1 MKKPTGTYIEV
12 ISHILLWTLPTYL
25 ILRYDLLAFEG
36 LSGKY
41 LTFPLIISVLINI
54 LIVYLNIF
62 VIFPAL
68 AKKKLSL
75 LLYSIILISIVIV
88 MAFLKVTVDNQ
99 FILYYFSKK
108 ASDLHGRFVMEIVVN
123 LFFAVQSFFYCIV
136 KEWIKNK
143 IIERKLVE
151 EKLSLELKYLKS
163 QINPHFLYNTL
174 NNLYSIALKN
184 NDNET
189 AVGITKLSNIMR
201 FMLSEVDEK
210 MILLEKEIEYLR
222 SYIELQKLRFSD
234 KDDVD
239 INFGI
244 EGDVS
249 ETRIAPFIFIVF
261 IENAFKYG
269 INIRKP
275 SFINIKF
282 TLVNEELKFNI
293 RNSIHYKN
301 ELPDSGIGLSNIKER
316 LKLLY
321 HDNYNLVI
329 NSSNDIFNVE
339 LIIKLT
345 LRK

>member
-1 MKKPTGTYIEV
+1 MSKRTRTYIEV

-25 ILRYDLLAFEG
+25 IIRYDLLGFQD
-36 LSGKY
+36 LQGKY
-41 LTFPLIISVLINI
+41 LTLPLIISVIINI

-62 VIFPAL
+62 FLFPAMN
-68 AKKKLSL
+68 KKKLTPVFYSL
-75 LLYSIILISIVIV
+75 LLIILINL
-88 MAFLKVTVDNQ
+88 MALLKVMIDSQ
-99 FILYYFSKK
+99 FIWYYFSKE
-108 ASDLHGRFVMEIVVN
+108 ASHQSGRYLMALIVN
-123 LFFAVQSFFYCIV
+123 LFFAVQSLFYCIV
-136 KEWIKNK
+136 KEWIKKK

-201 FMLSEVDEK
+201 FMLNEVDEK
-210 MILLEKEIEYLR
+210 MILLEKEVGYLR

-249 ETRIAPFIFIVF
+249 DIRIPPFIFIVF

-282 TLVNEELKFNI
+282 TIVNDELKFNI

-321 HDNYNLVI
+321 HDNYTLEI
-329 NSSNDIFNVE
+329 NSSDDIFNVE
-339 LIIKLT
+339 LVIRLT
-345 LRK
+345 

>member
-1 MKKPTGTYIEV
+1 MRKRTRTYIEV
-12 ISHILLWTLPTYL
+12 ISHVLLWTLPTYL
-25 ILRYDLLAFEG
+25 IIRYDLLGFQD
-36 LSGKY
+36 LQGKY
-41 LTFPLIISVLINI
+41 LTLPLIISVIINI

-62 VIFPAL
+62 FLFPAL
-68 AKKKLSL
+68 NKKKLTPVFYSL
-75 LLYSIILISIVIV
+75 LLIILINL
-88 MAFLKVTVDNQ
+88 MALLKVMIDSQ
-99 FILYYFSKK
+99 FIWYYFSKE
-108 ASDLHGRFVMEIVVN
+108 ASHQSGRYLMALIVN
-123 LFFAVQSFFYCIV
+123 LFFAVQSLFYCIV
-136 KEWIKNK
+136 KEWIKKK

-201 FMLSEVDEK
+201 FMLNEVDEK
-210 MILLEKEIEYLR
+210 MILLEKEVGYLR

-249 ETRIAPFIFIVF
+249 DIRIPPFIFIVF

-282 TLVNEELKFNI
+282 TIVNDELKFNI

-321 HDNYNLVI
+321 HDNYTLEI
-329 NSSNDIFNVE
+329 NSSDDIFNVE
-339 LIIKLT
+339 LVIRLT
-345 LRK
+345 

>member
-1 MKKPTGTYIEV
+1 MSKRTRTYIEV

-25 ILRYDLLAFEG
+25 IIRYDLFSFQD

-41 LTFPLIISVLINI
+41 LTLPLIISVIINI
-54 LIVYLNIF
+54 FIVYLNMF
-62 VIFPAL
+62 VLFPAL
-68 AKKKLSL
+68 NKKKITTLFYSL
-75 LLYSIILISIVIV
+75 LLILTITL
-88 MAFLKVTVDNQ
+88 MAFLKVKIDSQ
-99 FILYYFSKK
+99 FIWYYFSKK
-108 ASDLHGRFVMEIVVN
+108 ASDTHGRFVMGLIVN
-123 LFFAVQSFFYCIV
+123 LFFAVQSVFYCIV

-174 NNLYSIALKN
+174 NNLYSVALKN

-189 AVGITKLSNIMR
+189 AAGITKLSNIMR
-201 FMLSEVDEK
+201 FMLNEVDEK
-210 MILLEKEIEYLR
+210 MILLEKEVGYLR
-222 SYIELQKLRFSD
+222 SYIELQKLRFSE

-239 INFGI
+239 INFEI

-249 ETRIAPFIFIVF
+249 DIRIPPFIFIVF

-269 INIRKP
+269 INIRKH

-282 TLVNEELKFNI
+282 AVVNGELKFNI
-293 RNSIHYKN
+293 RNSIHHKN
-301 ELPDSGIGLSNIKER
+301 DLPDSGIGLSNIRER

-321 HDNYNLVI
+321 QDKHNLEI
-329 NSSNDIFNVE
+329 NSIDDIFNVD
-339 LIIKLT
+339 LVISLT
-345 LRK
+345 